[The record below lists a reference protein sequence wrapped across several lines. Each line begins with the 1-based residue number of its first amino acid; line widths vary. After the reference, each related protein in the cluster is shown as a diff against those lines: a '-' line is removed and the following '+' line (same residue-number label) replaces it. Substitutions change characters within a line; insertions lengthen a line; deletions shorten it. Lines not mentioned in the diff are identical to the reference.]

1 LKIEQRAAF
10 LKKLLQDSGLSEYG
24 IDDTEIQKI
33 VSGSDIITI
42 LDLIIKL
49 KTLAGINGY
58 SVAEHGTVG

>member
-1 LKIEQRAAF
+1 LKIEQRTAF

-49 KTLAGINGY
+49 KTLAL
-58 SVAEHGTVG
+58 HPR